1 MELHSWSSSLPLT
14 SSHFLKQMFQLILLQ
29 VTQNNGPV
37 FNLWADTKETVANLK
52 QHILPAPGLSNRVRN
67 ARPQ

>member
-14 SSHFLKQMFQLILLQ
+14 PSHFLKQMFQLISLQ
-29 VTQNNGPV
+29 VIQNNGPV
-37 FNLWADTKETVANLK
+37 FNLWADTKERVANLK
-52 QHILPAPGLSNRVRN
+52 QHILPAPGLSNHVRN